1 MAKQEEMISRAE
13 AVKAVA
19 LTCRR
24 LGMLHIAFA
33 ATLVKEF
40 GQEKGEELTSR
51 AIKEYARMIGEK
63 KKENAIKQGMEPTV
77 ENFRKLGDLPSL
89 GMHDK
94 HEEVV
99 VNGEKRNRAW
109 GCVMGK
115 TWHEYGQ
122 DRLGRIY
129 CYVDPASTMT
139 FSNQELKM
147 VHTKAL
153 PDGDEYCELC
163 FRPTTEQDKKDF
175 KSNNTDF
182 RTIEERTSDKPKS
195 KK

>member
-1 MAKQEEMISRAE
+1 MTTKEELIPRAD

-33 ATLVKEF
+33 ATLVKEL
-40 GQEKGEELTSR
+40 GQEKGEELTTK

-63 KKENAIKQGMEPTV
+63 KKEIAISKGWELTE
-77 ENFRKLGDLPSL
+77 ENFRKLSDLPAF

-99 VNGEKRNRAW
+99 VDGEKRRRPY
-109 GCVMGK
+109 GCVMSK
-115 TWHEYGQ
+115 VWHEYGQ
-122 DRLGRIY
+122 DKIGRIY
-129 CYVDPASTMT
+129 CYVDPASTM
-139 FSNQELKM
+139 FFNPEFKM
-147 VHTKAL
+147 VHTKAV
-153 PDGDEYCELC
+153 PDGDAFCELT
-163 FRPTTEQDKKDF
+163 FRSTSEEDKKEFQKKTTNF
-175 KSNNTDF
+175 KA
-182 RTIEERTSDKPKS
+182 IEAGTTDKPK